1 LRALAIFHLWKAMPD
16 LALERRLHRQG
27 FRLVA
32 GVDEA
37 GRGPLAGPVVA
48 GAVILDPDLSESE
61 PWLALVDD
69 SKRLSPARREKA
81 LAWIQQC
88 ALAVGVAQ
96 VDAEEI
102 DRLGIGSAN
111 VEAMLRAVANLH
123 LPPQYLLLDFVHLKE
138 CSLPFTA
145 LVKGD
150 SRSYSIAAASIVAK
164 VTRDR
169 LMQEADALYP
179 GYHFARHKG
188 YPTPQHLARLRALGP
203 CPIHRRSFAP
213 VRKSPQPPFTKGGI
227 D

>member
-1 LRALAIFHLWKAMPD
+1 MPD
-16 LALERRLHRQG
+16 LALERRLHQQG

-48 GAVILDPDLSESE
+48 AAVILDTDLPESES
-61 PWLALVDD
+61 WLSLVDD
-69 SKRLSPARREKA
+69 SKRLSAARREKA
-81 LAWIQQC
+81 LAWIQQR

-96 VDAEEI
+96 VGAAEI
-102 DRLGIGSAN
+102 DRLGIGPAN
-111 VEAMLRAVANLH
+111 VEVMLRAVANLPVRPDH
-123 LPPQYLLLDFVHLKE
+123 LLLDFVHLREIPPAPLFKGG
-138 CSLPFTA
+138 LGGIGPFD
-145 LVKGD
+145 LVVRGD

-169 LMQEADALYP
+169 LMHEADALYP

-188 YPTPQHLARLRALGP
+188 YATAQHLAQLRVLGP

-213 VRKSPQPPFTKGGI
+213 VRRAMTRVETG
-227 D
+227 

>member
-1 LRALAIFHLWKAMPD
+1 MPD
-16 LALERRLHRQG
+16 LALEQRLHQQG

-37 GRGPLAGPVVA
+37 GRGPLAGPVA
-48 GAVILDPDLSESE
+48 AAAVILDPDLSESE
-61 PWLALVDD
+61 TWLALVDD
-69 SKRLSPARREKA
+69 SKRLSPAQRDKA
-81 LAWIQQC
+81 LVYIQQR
-88 ALAVGVAQ
+88 ALAVGVAL

-102 DRLGIGSAN
+102 DRLGIGPAN
-111 VEAMLRAVANLH
+111 VEAMLRAVANLPVQPDH
-123 LPPQYLLLDFVHLKE
+123 LLLDFVQLRKIPPNP
-138 CSLPFTA
+138 PFQRGDGGICPFD
-145 LVKGD
+145 LVVRGD

-188 YPTPQHLARLRALGP
+188 YGTVQHLARLRALGP

-213 VRKSPQPPFTKGGI
+213 VRRATGGAEAG
-227 D
+227 

>member
-1 LRALAIFHLWKAMPD
+1 MPD

-48 GAVILDPDLSESE
+48 AAVILDPELSGGES
-61 PWLALVDD
+61 WLSLVDD
-69 SKRLSPARREKA
+69 SKKLSPAQREKA
-81 LAWIQQC
+81 LAYIQQR

-96 VDAEEI
+96 VDTEEI
-102 DRLGIGSAN
+102 DRLGIGPAN
-111 VEAMLRAVANLH
+111 VEAMLRAVANLQLTPH
-123 LPPQYLLLDFVHLKE
+123 YLLLDFVHLKE
-138 CSLPFTA
+138 CSLPFMA
-145 LVKGD
+145 LVRGD
-150 SRSYSIAAASIVAK
+150 SSSYSIAAASIVAK

-188 YPTPQHLARLRALGP
+188 YGTAQHLARLRALGP
-203 CPIHRRSFAP
+203 CQIHRRSFAP
-213 VRKSPQPPFTKGGI
+213 VRKSLQPPHSTKGEIGEI
-227 D
+227 G

>member
-1 LRALAIFHLWKAMPD
+1 MPD
-16 LALERRLHRQG
+16 LALERRLHQQG

-48 GAVILDPDLSESE
+48 AAVILDPDLSESE
-61 PWLALVDD
+61 SWLALVDD

-81 LAWIQQC
+81 LAWIQQR

-111 VEAMLRAVANLH
+111 VEAMLGAVAKLH

-138 CSLPFTA
+138 CSFPFTA

-150 SRSYSIAAASIVAK
+150 SSSYSIAAASIVAK

-188 YPTPQHLARLRALGP
+188 YPTAQHLARLRALGP

-213 VRKSPQPPFTKGGI
+213 VRRVAGGSET